1 MASGRSGVTEPIL
14 VPKLRIRFADF
25 PYLHSTRPRGCSPW
39 RPDAEFGTV
48 RHGRVLCHPPGFS
61 RSDRSPRDPAE
72 STGLWRFLD
81 APVSLSPHG
90 AIRGNGGASTRT
102 DNSAFRQR
110 PASPGLVAL
119 RRATVE
125 TIARHRTVPH
135 PVLLRAGEK
144 RPVNGF
150 PNRYGIP
157 SRLRFARRPRRNEIA
172 VVASLGFLLRLRT
185 DSPMCKGCS
194 HGTLLLVIPPGS
206 RSSTRYYHQ
215 DLHRRRLRAGSR
227 PDPSTLDAAT
237 FLLSE
242 A

>member
-1 MASGRSGVTEPIL
+1 MSQSYGSDLPTSLTYIRLGPEAVHLGDLMRSSVRSVTGESYATRPGFQGPAAVRETPQNPRGSGV
-14 VPKLRIRFADF
+14 F
-25 PYLHSTRPRGCSPW
+25 STRPCPCLRTE
-39 RPDAEFGTV
+39 RFEGTV
-48 RHGRVLCHPPGFS
+48 GRQPEQITLPFG
-61 RSDRSPRDPAE
+61 
-72 STGLWRFLD
+72 
-81 APVSLSPHG
+81 
-90 AIRGNGGASTRT
+90 
-102 DNSAFRQR
+102 QR